1 MKIELKRPERPKKKS
16 SPKGRLKPSEDEEL
30 QNSDNSGGYK
40 VGSAYQM
47 HLHSGELNSGSH
59 FMQKAIPDSPR
70 GQGDVAKDRAKCLAS
85 MENSP
90 NPTKL

>member
-1 MKIELKRPERPKKKS
+1 MKTELKRPERPKKKS

-47 HLHSGELNSGSH
+47 HLHMGNSTQDPALCRRPYPIHQEDTG
-59 FMQKAIPDSPR
+59 M
-70 GQGDVAKDRAKCLAS
+70 
-85 MENSP
+85 
-90 NPTKL
+90 

>member
-1 MKIELKRPERPKKKS
+1 MPPLITKKKTKNEEARAPKKKS

-47 HLHSGELNSGSH
+47 HLHMGNST
-59 FMQKAIPDSPR
+59 QD
-70 GQGDVAKDRAKCLAS
+70 
-85 MENSP
+85 
-90 NPTKL
+90 PTLCRRPYPIHQEDKGM

>member
-1 MKIELKRPERPKKKS
+1 MPPLITKKKTKNEVAGAPKKKS

-47 HLHSGELNSGSH
+47 HLHMGNST
-59 FMQKAIPDSPR
+59 QD
-70 GQGDVAKDRAKCLAS
+70 
-85 MENSP
+85 
-90 NPTKL
+90 PTLCRRPYPIHQEDKGM